1 MTGARVGDMT
11 ETHVAQVWEDGT
23 TERRRFEFARSVARN
38 KLAAHT
44 IALVVIFGA
53 WEALVRVFEIRSYLL
68 PSPSAV
74 ALETIDSFPVLL
86 ENTWITLF
94 ESMAGFA
101 MATVVGIALAILLVY
116 VPLLRG
122 VVMPYLVAFNVV
134 PKVAFAPLLIIW
146 LGLGIESKIALSFMI
161 AFFPIVVNTATGLYE
176 IEPNLINLTR
186 LMKAKKRQQ
195 FLKIRIPHSLP
206 AMFDGFK
213 IALPLAIIGAI
224 VAEFVASR
232 EGLGYLIVAAGVQT
246 NTVLVFAAIF
256 MIVAFSLILF
266 ALLSRLEQRVLRWRP
281 SAR

>member
-1 MTGARVGDMT
+1 MTEARVGDVG

-23 TERRRFEFARSVARN
+23 TERRRFEFIRSVARN
-38 KLAAHT
+38 KIAAHT

-53 WEALVRVFEIRSYLL
+53 WEALVRIFGIRSYLL
-68 PSPSAV
+68 PTPSAV
-74 ALETIDSFPVLL
+74 AVETVNSFPILL
-86 ENTWITLF
+86 NHTWITLF
-94 ESMAGFA
+94 ESLAGFA
-101 MATVVGIALAILLVY
+101 IAAIVGVALAVLLVY

-122 VVMPYLVAFNVV
+122 VVMPYLVAFNAV

-161 AFFPIVVNTATGLYE
+161 AFFPIVVNTATGMYE

-246 NTVLVFAAIF
+246 NTVLVFAAIL

-266 ALLSRLEQRVLRWRP
+266 AMLSRLERGVLRWRP

>member
-1 MTGARVGDMT
+1 
-11 ETHVAQVWEDGT
+11 
-23 TERRRFEFARSVARN
+23 
-38 KLAAHT
+38 
-44 IALVVIFGA
+44 
-53 WEALVRVFEIRSYLL
+53 
-68 PSPSAV
+68 V

-256 MIVAFSLILF
+256 MIVVFSLILF
-266 ALLSRLEQRVLRWRP
+266 AVLTRVEQGVLRWRP

>member
-1 MTGARVGDMT
+1 MTDARVNDAT
-11 ETHVAQVWEDGT
+11 ETHVAQVWEDGDS
-23 TERRRFEFARSVARN
+23 ERRRFEFIRSVARN

-44 IALVVIFGA
+44 IALVVLFGA
-53 WEALVRVFEIRSYLL
+53 WEGLVRVFGIRSYLL
-68 PSPSAV
+68 PTPSAV
-74 ALETIDSFPVLL
+74 AVETVNSFPILL
-86 ENTWITLF
+86 KHTWITLF
-94 ESMAGFA
+94 ESLSGFA
-101 MATVVGIALAILLVY
+101 IAAIVGIALAVLLVY

-122 VVMPYLVAFNVV
+122 VVMPYLVAFNAV

-161 AFFPIVVNTATGLYE
+161 AFFPIVVNTATGMYE

-256 MIVAFSLILF
+256 MIVVFSLILF
-266 ALLSRLEQRVLRWRP
+266 AVLTRVEQGVLRWRP